1 MFVES
6 KKWWASKTIWGIIIA
21 VLGVIVTDV
30 LKVPDVSIPTDASVD
45 QVKSTLEAIKA
56 AQGNMGLIIG
66 HVATLAGLVL
76 GVIGRIKAEKL
87 IV

>member
-1 MFVES
+1 MKQT
-6 KKWWASKTIWGIIIA
+6 KKWYASKTIWGIIIA
-21 VLGVIVTDV
+21 VLGVVVTDI
-30 LKVPDVSIPTDASVD
+30 LKVPSITLPADASVD

-66 HVATLAGLVL
+66 HIATLAGLVL

-87 IV
+87 IA